1 LRKCPD
7 HPALLE
13 LDALLNPGSAS
24 GSGRQNSAAT
34 ALTATCSRRRVFLR
48 LDAQS
53 EQATQMVVDMGLP
66 EALVRQVQAL
76 RYEGCN
82 MYYTDPNNLYENV
95 AARQQQD
102 QRVAAPPSLP
112 TAAMPPPPLAR
123 EVAAPGEL
131 VWGAGGLSEK
141 ERLRCVARARHAC
154 RWVGRANVERPPGW
168 PLKSLSE
175 SMARC
180 ANIRNS
186 SCPLSRTMNTNVKP
200 CLQSS
205 V

>member
-1 LRKCPD
+1 
-7 HPALLE
+7 
-13 LDALLNPGSAS
+13 
-24 GSGRQNSAAT
+24 
-34 ALTATCSRRRVFLR
+34 
-48 LDAQS
+48 
-53 EQATQMVVDMGLP
+53 MVVDMGLP